1 MKSLL
6 QEAPSIERAISQ
18 AWESAGRPQ
27 EFSVKIHEQGKR
39 GFLGFSS
46 KPAVVS
52 ITYKPLVVPGS
63 PAAAQTRSQ
72 KPAGLRS
79 GSDHV
84 REDRRGSD
92 RHDRHERSDRNDRN
106 DRTDRVDASDRA
118 DHSEGS
124 SDRSYRT
131 ERQDRGDRNDR
142 SERGDRNDRRR
153 SGDRRDA
160 GRRTERSSSGL
171 GVRSRG
177 LLSYVEG
184 EEEPSS
190 SNSDLTNMGAFADAV
205 EHQSANESHYH
216 GGHDD
221 NGAGDS
227 WEVSY
232 VDSINA
238 WLNEIISTIG
248 YNVTFESRVSGKI
261 LHVEFSGDFVADA
274 ELSRSLY
281 AALSFVL
288 LQFLKREH
296 KRRFRGL
303 RIALTHPGQEPLRFD
318 LGS

>member
-46 KPAVVS
+46 EPAVVS
-52 ITYKPLVVPGS
+52 ITYKPLVAAG
-63 PAAAQTRSQ
+63 AAAA
-72 KPAGLRS
+72 PARPSRNAGSRNSEHGRDERRS
-79 GSDHV
+79 GG
-84 REDRRGSD
+84 DRHE
-92 RHDRHERSDRNDRN
+92 RHDRHDSERSERMERSERPDRSERLDASDRSERLERSDRGERN
-106 DRTDRVDASDRA
+106 
-118 DHSEGS
+118 
-124 SDRSYRT
+124 
-131 ERQDRGDRNDR
+131 
-142 SERGDRNDRRR
+142 ERGDRNDRRR

-160 GRRTERSSSGL
+160 GRRGDRSSSG
-171 GVRSRG
+171 GAAGARSRG

-184 EEEPSS
+184 EENSS
-190 SNSDLTNMGAFADAV
+190 TLNADATNMGSYAEAT
-205 EHQSANESHYH
+205 EHQSSSESSFHVSS
-216 GGHDD
+216 HDD
-221 NGAGDS
+221 NGMGDA
-227 WEVSY
+227 WEASY
-232 VDSINA
+232 VESINA
-238 WLNEIISTIG
+238 WLNEIIATIG
-248 YNVTFESRVSGKI
+248 YDVTFESSVSGKV
-261 LHVEFSGDFVADA
+261 LHVQFATDFVADP

>member
-52 ITYKPLVVPGS
+52 ITYKPLVAAGS
-63 PAAAQTRSQ
+63 TGSAQPRTPRTS
-72 KPAGLRS
+72 GTRS
-79 GSDHV
+79 GSEHGRDE
-84 REDRRGSD
+84 RRSGADRSERND
-92 RHDRHERSDRNDRN
+92 RAERSDR
-106 DRTDRVDASDRA
+106 SDRA
-118 DHSEGS
+118 DSFDRAEGS
-124 SDRSYRT
+124 LLRGERS
-131 ERQDRGDRNDR
+131 ERAERNDR
-142 SERGDRNDRRR
+142 RRSGDRQDRNDRRR
-153 SGDRRDA
+153 SGDR
-160 GRRTERSSSGL
+160 TSSSQA

-184 EEEPSS
+184 EEGQELLD
-190 SNSDLTNMGAFADAV
+190 SDATNMGMFTSSS
-205 EHQSANESHYH
+205 EYQSSTTESVSSSSAYQ
-216 GGHDD
+216 GSSHDD
-221 NGAGDS
+221 NGAGDA
-227 WEVSY
+227 WEACY
-232 VDSINA
+232 VESINA

-248 YNVTFESRVSGKI
+248 YNVSFESSVSGKV
-261 LHVEFSGDFVADA
+261 LHVQFSSDFIADP